1 MLSVM
6 ESLNVLLNPYMFFG
20 ILLLLVVTLKQYFTL
35 RTENIKLKLNMAKFT
50 PEIIKN
56 ENQTFFLILF
66 LTFANEDVFHDF
78 KVGFKAYQAY
88 VRNNEPYT
96 LQFEMAQS
104 DQSEKRL
111 MVIERYSNKDRDYLR
126 THRKSLEFAS
136 WRSRVADW
144 EQKGLVKITG
154 ESFWE
159 A

>member
-1 MLSVM
+1 MV
-6 ESLNVLLNPYMFFG
+6 
-20 ILLLLVVTLKQYFTL
+20 
-35 RTENIKLKLNMAKFT
+35 KFK

-111 MVIERYSNKDRDYLR
+111 IVIERYSNKDRDYLR
-126 THRKSLEFAS
+126 THRKSLDICFLEIP
-136 WRSRVADW
+136 RSRLGT
-144 EQKGLVKITG
+144 KGSGEDNWRKFLGSVVIPIWKAISITLFIG
-154 ESFWE
+154 HTNLIGPNRYINICI
-159 A
+159 